1 MRLARL
7 LTPDGP
13 VAGRYEDG
21 TVVVEDGDANG
32 RHGDDRDG
40 DGSRG
45 TYEVGRDGRLLP
57 PCEPSALYCVGR
69 NYAETLDQMAYE
81 RPEEPDFFIKPPASL
96 VAHSSAVRYPEWT
109 DELTYAGELVAVI
122 DERCRDLAPEDV
134 PDAVRGYT
142 VLNDLDALDQNG
154 RTARKAFD
162 GSAPLGPWIETD
174 VDPTGLD
181 VTTTVGGERRQDA
194 NTELML
200 FDPYETVSYLS
211 RRFTFRP
218 GDCVAF
224 GSPANPGLVE
234 PGERVEITYEGV
246 GTLSN
251 RIVSGSESA

>member
-13 VAGRYEDG
+13 VAGRYVDG
-21 TVVVEDGDANG
+21 AVVT
-32 RHGDDRDG
+32 G
-40 DGSRG
+40 DGR
-45 TYEVGRDGRLLP
+45 YEVGRDGRLLP
-57 PCEPSALYCVGR
+57 PCDPTALYCVGR
-69 NYAETLDQMAYE
+69 NYAETLEQMDYE
-81 RPEEPDFFIKPPASL
+81 RPEEPDFFVKPPASL
-96 VAHSSAVRYPEWT
+96 LAHGEPIRYPEWT

-122 DERCRDLAPEDV
+122 DERCRDLDPEAV
-134 PDAVRGYT
+134 PDVVRGYT
-142 VLNDLDALDQNG
+142 VMNDVDALDQQG

-162 GSAPLGPWIETD
+162 GSAPLGPWVETD
-174 VDPTGLD
+174 ADPTSLD
-181 VTTTVGGERRQDA
+181 IETTVGGETRQDA

-200 FDPYETVSYLS
+200 FGPREVVSHLS
-211 RRFTFRP
+211 KRFTFEP

-251 RIVSGSESA
+251 AVVAPGAE

>member
-7 LTPDGP
+7 LTPTGP

-21 TVVVEDGDANG
+21 VIVAADG
-32 RHGDDRDG
+32 R
-40 DGSRG
+40 
-45 TYEVGRDGRLLP
+45 YVVGRDGRLLP
-57 PCEPSALYCVGR
+57 PCKPSVLYCVGR
-69 NYAETLDQMAYE
+69 NYAETIDQMEYE
-81 RPEEPDFFIKPPASL
+81 RPAEPDFFLKPPTSL
-96 VAHSSAVRYPEWT
+96 LAHERSVRYPDWT

-122 DERCRDLAPEDV
+122 DERCRDVAAEAVSDV
-134 PDAVRGYT
+134 VRGYT
-142 VLNDLDALDQNG
+142 ILNDLDALDQAG

-174 VDPTGLD
+174 VDPTALD
-181 VTTTVGGERRQDA
+181 VSTTVGGERRQDA
-194 NTELML
+194 NTDQML
-200 FDPYETVSYLS
+200 FDPAEVVSYLS
-211 RRFTFRP
+211 RRFTLRP

-251 RIVSGSESA
+251 RVVAGDDSG